1 VSAHGGE
8 PRVRAKTIDAKG
20 DTPVNF
26 DLTEEQRLVRET
38 VRAFAEQVVAP
49 GAAERDETG
58 EVPVAIMRQMGEL
71 GFFGLPF
78 PDEWGGSG
86 ADTVSYALAVEEIGR
101 VDASLGLGFAA
112 HVSLGCS
119 PLFLFGTAEQK
130 AQYLTPAVRGEY
142 LAAFGLT
149 EPEAGSDAGGTRTR
163 AELDGDAFVLTG
175 TKIYITNAG
184 HAGYIV
190 VTARDAE
197 AGGISAFIVPAG
209 TPGLR
214 VTCAYRKLGMRSSE
228 TCEVH
233 LDAVRIPRDHRLGTP
248 GKGFRQF
255 LEILDGGRIS
265 IGALSVGVAQA
276 SLDAALAYATARRQ
290 FGKTLAEF
298 QAIQFKLADM
308 ALELELARTMVLKA
322 AWLKDQHRPYARE
335 AAMAKLY
342 ASETAMRA
350 SLEAVQIHGGAGYMR
365 DFPVERYMRDAKL
378 LVIGEGTS
386 EIQRLVIARDL
397 LSAQ

>member
-1 VSAHGGE
+1 
-8 PRVRAKTIDAKG
+8 
-20 DTPVNF
+20 VNF
-26 DLTEEQRLVRET
+26 DLTDEQRMVRET
-38 VRAFAEQVVAP
+38 VREFAEQVVAP

-58 EVPVAIMRQMGEL
+58 AVPLDIMRQMGEL

-78 PDEWGGSG
+78 AEEWGGTG
-86 ADTVSYALAVEEIGR
+86 GDTVSYALAVEEIGR

-112 HVSLGCS
+112 HVSLGCA
-119 PLFLFGTAEQK
+119 PLYLYGTEDQK
-130 AQYLTPAVRGEY
+130 RRYLVKAIRGEY

-149 EPEAGSDAGGTRTR
+149 EPEAGSDAGGTRTT
-163 AELDGDAFVLTG
+163 AVVDGDTFVVSG
-175 TKIYITNAG
+175 TKIFITNAG

-197 AGGISAFIVPAG
+197 ASGISSFIVPAG
-209 TPGLR
+209 TPGLS
-214 VTCAYRKLGMRSSE
+214 VTCQYRKLGMRSSE

-233 LDAVRIPRDHRLGTP
+233 LDGVRIPRDHRLGLP

-276 SLDAALAYATARRQ
+276 SLDAALAYAKTRRQ

-308 ALELELARTMVLKA
+308 AMEVELARTMVLKA

-335 AAMAKLY
+335 AAMAKLF
-342 ASETAMRA
+342 ASEAAMRA

-397 LSAQ
+397 LGVR